1 MDSFLQAIEKQMKNL
16 KKSYDSEGLLND
28 SKYMI
33 SITWNAPV
41 ETFAK
46 PSNFFNQH
54 SVNYVMMGTHKA
66 FTFQD
71 ISKMPSFQYQDIIK
85 NPNIQEDLKRLSNHL
100 LNHIAK

>member
-1 MDSFLQAIEKQMKNL
+1 MREKYIDDILMHGYGLIFASYRKTDEKP
-16 KKSYDSEGLLND
+16 KKSYDSGGLLND

-66 FTFQD
+66 FTF
-71 ISKMPSFQYQDIIK
+71 
-85 NPNIQEDLKRLSNHL
+85 
-100 LNHIAK
+100 